1 MRDALIV
8 FAKQPV
14 PGQTK
19 TRLNS
24 ILSPEHSA
32 KLYDAFVK
40 DSLQDYSQLQC
51 DLRLYIDGAEKDV
64 PEDWIHSGMQIYK
77 QRGDDLG
84 DRMLNA
90 FSETF
95 VSGAERVVI
104 VGTDHPSLPKAYLE
118 LAFDLLQTPL
128 SICIGPSR
136 DGGYYAL
143 GMNECF
149 AVLFNGMTY
158 SHDQVF
164 AQTMQRAAAASENV
178 TVLPEWYDVDTPESL
193 AWLLE
198 DMKDERF
205 KLTFTNAILKEV
217 GIG

>member
-1 MRDALIV
+1 MRRALIV

-19 TRLNS
+19 TRLHS
-24 ILSPEHSA
+24 ILSPEQSA
-32 KLYDAFVK
+32 RLYDAFVK
-40 DSLQDYSQLQC
+40 DSLKHYSRLGC
-51 DLRLYIDGAEKDV
+51 EVRLYIDGADKDV
-64 PEDWIHSGMQIYK
+64 PEDWIHSGMQIYE

-90 FSETF
+90 FAESF
-95 VSGAERVVI
+95 VSGAERIVI
-104 VGTDHPSLPKAYLE
+104 VGTDHPSLPPAYLE

-143 GMNECF
+143 GMNECC
-149 AVLFNGMTY
+149 AGLFHEMTY

-164 AQTMQRAAAASENV
+164 AQTMQRAEEASHNV

-193 AWLLE
+193 SWLLE
-198 DMKDERF
+198 DIKDEHF
-205 KLTFTNAILKEV
+205 KLTFTEAVLKEV
-217 GIG
+217 GIA